1 MMGINR
7 SNLSRRTILFLLVL
21 LGMPWAAHS
30 ATLEDSAK
38 ELARK
43 IAAGLP
49 ARGDLSCEIR
59 NTSSL
64 GLDDVVR
71 IEQALKTELDGRC
84 VRTQAN
90 GSETAKIVVTLSEN
104 VKTLVW
110 TAEIRQGAEYRELL
124 QPVPRSTGLLSSTK
138 ALPIVLN
145 SERFWDGPERV
156 LDVELVTA
164 PNGDQLT
171 VMLLPDAVF
180 IRNTSRGSENRVDIP
195 LVVPTSTLREASGT
209 LSVQDG
215 DLINVRHDRHY
226 CTVSLATLTLVQC
239 WDYQGMMFV
248 PGGPPVKGGQVESAP
263 TNCTKGKGIAWF
275 VTGTGDD
282 TQPDSLKVVVTQN
295 LGSAIASNQIGFP
308 GPVLTIHDASGN
320 MPRIIVKNLHTGNY
334 EAYRLSIS
342 CTQ

>member
-1 MMGINR
+1 MKEGSPVPDTHCSRLGWRLALLPDGCAMISYSVGHRAKLLFTLRVAAHSAPMMGINR
-7 SNLSRRTILFLLVL
+7 SNLSRRTILLLLVL
-21 LGMPWAAHS
+21 LGMPLAARS

-64 GLDDVVR
+64 WLDDVVR

-180 IRNTSRGSENRVDIP
+180 IRNTSRGSETELIYP
-195 LVVPTSTLREASGT
+195 LWFPHLHCVKRLEPYRCKTG
-209 LSVQDG
+209 
-215 DLINVRHDRHY
+215 I
-226 CTVSLATLTLVQC
+226 SLT
-239 WDYQGMMFV
+239 
-248 PGGPPVKGGQVESAP
+248 
-263 TNCTKGKGIAWF
+263 
-275 VTGTGDD
+275 
-282 TQPDSLKVVVTQN
+282 
-295 LGSAIASNQIGFP
+295 
-308 GPVLTIHDASGN
+308 
-320 MPRIIVKNLHTGNY
+320 
-334 EAYRLSIS
+334 
-342 CTQ
+342 